1 MAPNLEYRTRVISSR
16 VRCMIHVLW
25 TCPSAPDGAKKRKGG
40 REGRG
45 RLGGFLAAPFPKA
58 RRCGATK
65 VTEAGVNVKDAMVI
79 IVCIYDVS

>member
-1 MAPNLEYRTRVISSR
+1 M
-16 VRCMIHVLW
+16 
-25 TCPSAPDGAKKRKGG
+25 
-40 REGRG
+40 
-45 RLGGFLAAPFPKA
+45 GGFLAAPFPKA